1 MPIVREIK
9 FDGFVF
15 RSKIE
20 SQNYLFW
27 KTLGIECYYESD
39 TIALKRGD
47 KIVNYLPDFF
57 LPDLGKSGSYFEVKL
72 DKNPTVDECQKCFML
87 AVQTNKDVYL
97 FYEQIGRQKNG
108 YKYCATTGA
117 FVPQMQWTQ
126 CPKCSAFGITH
137 MGLVAEMPCGCCNE
151 MVDLTNS
158 SSYDITEAVKVVRA
172 ERFGA

>member
-20 SQNYLFW
+20 AQNYVFW

-47 KIVNYLPDFF
+47 GKLINYLPDFF
-57 LPDLGKSGSYFEVKL
+57 LPEIDAYVEIKL
-72 DKNPTVDECQKCFML
+72 DKNPTVEESMKCHLL
-87 AVQTNKDVYL
+87 AIQTGKDVFL
-97 FYEQIGRQKNG
+97 LYEQIGRQSNG
-108 YKYCATTGA
+108 YKYCASTGS
-117 FVPQMQWTQ
+117 FIPQMRWCE
-126 CPKCSAFGITH
+126 CPKCSSFGITH
-137 MGLVAEMPCGCCNE
+137 MGLVAELACGCCKD
-151 MVDLTNS
+151 MGDLTNS
-158 SSYDITEAVKVVRA
+158 SSYAIKEAVKKVRA